1 MNTFTCFFQWDTS
14 FLLNYFHEYYIMK
27 CSLFLF
33 TKVKVIIQC
42 IKK

>member
-1 MNTFTCFFQWDTS
+1 MTTFTCFSPMEYLIYLD
-14 FLLNYFHEYYIMK
+14 YFHEYYTIK
-27 CSLFLF
+27 YCSFLF